1 MVKKA
6 ENQKEWREMA
16 DLKNIRQIGSP
27 TDTDKIYM
35 EDNAYRRIHREEF
48 SERRVFVLMGHTECA
63 PGGYSSFVEAVIPV
77 RDISFSGGVPI
88 WNNHAWNSVFG
99 EIKRSF
105 EHSVIVGWALDT
117 KGMPPRMTAELEAV
131 HKEQF
136 GGAHQL
142 LYLLDTLEQEEC
154 FYQNRSGYLCPKDGF
169 YIYFDPESRAAV
181 AESAWKAPQE
191 ERGKVWKAEKLE
203 DTVTDREAYE
213 RLLELSKT
221 DMPRGRYR
229 ELMYGEQKEQP
240 KDSGK
245 WVGSVAVIA
254 AVLLLFAIIGTGI
267 RQGRFSLE
275 GIGQTMET
283 IQTNVLP
290 QSGETGTEAASTEA
304 EDVSAILRDME
315 QAQED
320 AGIVVE
326 EVQPF
331 TD

>member
-1 MVKKA
+1 
-6 ENQKEWREMA
+6 
-16 DLKNIRQIGSP
+16 
-27 TDTDKIYM
+27 
-35 EDNAYRRIHREEF
+35 
-48 SERRVFVLMGHTECA
+48 
-63 PGGYSSFVEAVIPV
+63 
-77 RDISFSGGVPI
+77 
-88 WNNHAWNSVFG
+88 
-99 EIKRSF
+99 
-105 EHSVIVGWALDT
+105 
-117 KGMPPRMTAELEAV
+117 MTAELEAV

-154 FYQNRSGYLCPKDGF
+154 FYQNRSGYLYPKDGF

-181 AESAWKAPQE
+181 AESAWEGPQA
-191 ERGKVWKAEKLE
+191 ERGKVWKAEKPE